1 MNHKPKNM
9 LLKFFRFFTI
19 CFVIML
25 LASCYSKEDD
35 KEPYR
40 IKFYD
45 DRIYVD
51 SVELIEGT
59 TISSEQI
66 RNVEMKLNDYGM
78 DPNVHYV
85 WSIDR
90 DQLVDAKF
98 NEINYNETVY
108 LFRVKDE
115 YSVSINDSNMLTYKL
130 INKDKIKYGDDVTFI
145 ASTLNGRNST
155 WFCNGESNN
164 PNTSD
169 IDFHVKNDVVKDRV
183 RAAMGAEADNTD
195 IYIQ

>member
-66 RNVEMKLNDYGM
+66 RNVEMKLNLILQALNKCLLLNLKM
-78 DPNVHYV
+78 EMK
-85 WSIDR
+85 
-90 DQLVDAKF
+90 KF
-98 NEINYNETVY
+98 
-108 LFRVKDE
+108 L
-115 YSVSINDSNMLTYKL
+115 L
-130 INKDKIKYGDDVTFI
+130 
-145 ASTLNGRNST
+145 
-155 WFCNGESNN
+155 
-164 PNTSD
+164 
-169 IDFHVKNDVVKDRV
+169 
-183 RAAMGAEADNTD
+183 
-195 IYIQ
+195 